1 MTASTIAIE
10 TRDLT
15 KRFEDTRVGTSA
27 RSPIGS
33 SEPTA
38 LTAPRNDGGITAVNR
53 LSLRVEIGE
62 VFGFLGHNGA
72 GKTTTVRLLNGV
84 LSPTAGNVRVLG
96 LNPMTDGPGVRRQS
110 GVLTESPSMDDRLTA
125 TETLTL
131 YGKLYGVPPAD
142 LGRRVPE
149 LLEEFGLEDRAHEYV
164 GGYSKGMRQRLALAR
179 TLIHQPRLLFLDE
192 PTSGLDPVGRRSVHE
207 LIISLSHREE
217 HTTFLCTHD
226 LVEAQRLCDRVGVME
241 QGRLV
246 ALGTPEE
253 LARDLQHGVRL
264 DIALESAL
272 PEGILETEAAPD
284 GAQQVGWDDT
294 AHVATIW
301 LPTPKTIPDLVALL
315 VNTGAR
321 IYRVSPQEPTL
332 EDVYFALHDRST
344 RQPARGGDR

>member
-1 MTASTIAIE
+1 MAAARTAIATE
-10 TRDLT
+10 NLTR
-15 KRFEDTRVGTSA
+15 RFEDTRVNTST
-27 RSPIGS
+27 RTQTGP
-33 SEPTA
+33 SEA
-38 LTAPRNDGGITAVNR
+38 DAPPERRDDGGITAVDR
-53 LSLRVEIGE
+53 LNLRVEVGE

-84 LSPTAGNVRVLG
+84 LAPTAGEVRVLG
-96 LNPMTDGPGVRRQS
+96 LDPMTDGPGVRRQS

-131 YGKLYGVPPAD
+131 YGKLYGVPAPE
-142 LGRRVPE
+142 LRRRVPE

-179 TLIHQPRLLFLDE
+179 TLIHQPQLLFLDE

-207 LIISLSHREE
+207 LIISLSHREG

-226 LVEAQRLCDRVGVME
+226 LMEAQRLCDRVGVME

-253 LARDLQHGVRL
+253 LARDLQQGVRL
-264 DIALESAL
+264 DIALGSAL
-272 PEGILETEAAPD
+272 PDGILETEAAPE
-284 GAQQVGWDDT
+284 GAQQVAWDET
-294 AHVATIW
+294 TRVATIW
-301 LPTPKTIPDLVALL
+301 LPTHKTIPDLVALL
-315 VNTGAR
+315 VDMGAR

-332 EDVYFALHDRST
+332 EDVYFALHDRSSRT
-344 RQPARGGDR
+344 RPRGGDR